1 MYIANRKNEN
11 LNLSN
16 KHFSVR
22 TNSLVP
28 NRNYE
33 FRIFANYILRSE
45 RIENTNDALFRMRIP
60 IKRAFQHCWGPTH
73 YYSRILEYIGN
84 EIFRERSGN
93 NVSNYQITS
102 CHFAIMLAQV

>member
-16 KHFSVR
+16 KHFSAR
-22 TNSLVP
+22 MNSLVA

-33 FRIFANYILRSE
+33 FRIFANYILRRE
-45 RIENTNDALFRMRIP
+45 RIENTNDALFRMR

-73 YYSRILEYIGN
+73 YYSRTLEYIGN